1 MNKNL
6 NGYYLNK
13 TGDRVKQLLDRQ
25 FIVPTLDSVPTT
37 STRTWQDGEYEVEFR
52 IGELCRV
59 KINDTYE
66 FFRLYDIIDNVC
78 IWRNINNVTVDMM
91 HMYVSENGEMVL
103 SYSDNSIMNDGYI
116 NEFGEIILEFYMQ

>member
-13 TGDRVKQLLDRQ
+13 TVDRVKQLLDRQ

-66 FFRLYDIIDNVC
+66 FFRLYDTIDNVYIC
-78 IWRNINNVTVDMM
+78 RNTNNVTVDNA
-91 HMYVSENGEMVL
+91 YL
-103 SYSDNSIMNDGYI
+103 RIRTWR
-116 NEFGEIILEFYMQ
+116 NEISL

>member
-25 FIVPTLDSVPTT
+25 FIVPTLDSIPTT
-37 STRTWQDGEYEVEFR
+37 STRTWQDDEYEVEFR

-66 FFRLYDIIDNVC
+66 FFRLYDIIDNDC
-78 IWRNINNVTVDMM
+78 IWKNINKATVDMM
-91 HMYVSENGEMVL
+91 HIYVSENGEMVL